1 SNEAKDLQGANFS
14 RLRPLGTILHFELD
28 LLAFVQAAI
37 ATTLNSGEVSKN
49 VTAASIGGD
58 ETEAFLGIE
67 PLYFALLNHD
77 LERPKNNTRIALHQ
91 ERKHGT
97 AYQVQ

>member
-1 SNEAKDLQGANFS
+1 NEPEVLHGVYFS
-14 RLRPLGTILHFELD
+14 RLLPLGTILYFELN

-37 ATTLNSGEVSKN
+37 ATTLNCGEVSKN

-77 LERPKNNTRIALHQ
+77 LERPKNKSKIALHQ
-91 ERKHGT
+91 ERKNGT